1 MLKYILVFLTL
12 IKSYFG
18 FPQEKFSAFFENKS
32 LRMDY
37 IHAGTENNSSIYL
50 KEFREEPFWGGSKF
64 NLTDTFKYGD
74 YLLEMYDSVS
84 GQLIYSRGYNTL
96 FKEWQTTEQ
105 ANHLQKSFYESV
117 VMPYPV
123 NTVRIVIQKRNRQLQ
138 FENFYEIF
146 LNPHN
151 LFIRR
156 DPPPSYKTHQIVYS
170 GDPSQKLDIVFLSDG
185 YTSDE
190 MPKFIADVKRFA
202 GDMQKWKP
210 YNKLADKINVWAVE
224 APSQESGTDFP
235 EKNIWKNTVLNS
247 EFYTFNIER
256 YLTTEDYKTVR
267 DIASCVPYDQ
277 ICILVNTDKYGGG
290 GIYNF
295 YTLFAANNTYSEYL
309 FMHEFG
315 HGFVCLA
322 DEYYDPDVAYHNYY
336 NIFTEPYEANIT
348 TLINFKSKWQD
359 MVSPGVPVPTPAD
372 SIYFGKVGA
381 FEGAGYMAKGIYRPA
396 WDCSMRSVS
405 FNNFCPACRRA
416 IRQMVEFY
424 AK

>member
-1 MLKYILVFLTL
+1 MLKYILVFLLL

-37 IHAGTENNSSIYL
+37 IHAGNENNSRIYL
-50 KEFREEPFWGGSKF
+50 KEFREEPFWGGSKI

-105 ANHLQKSFYESV
+105 ADHLQKSFYESV

-123 NTVRIVIQKRNRQLQ
+123 KTVRIVIKKRNRQLQ

-156 DPPPSYKTHQIVYS
+156 DPPPAYETHQIVYS

-185 YTSDE
+185 YTSNE
-190 MPKFIADVKRFA
+190 MPKFIDDVKRFA
-202 GDMQKWKP
+202 GDLRKWKP
-210 YNKLADKINVWAVE
+210 YNELADKINVWAVE

-235 EKNIWKNTVLNS
+235 EKNSWKNTVLNS
-247 EFYTFNIER
+247 GFYTFGIER

-322 DEYYDPDVAYHNYY
+322 DEYYNSEVAYKNYY
-336 NIFTEPYEANIT
+336 DIFTEPYEANIT
-348 TLINFKSKWQD
+348 TLVNFKSKWKD
-359 MVSPGVPVPTPAD
+359 MVDPGTPIPTPAD
-372 SIYFGKVGA
+372 SIYFNKVGA
-381 FEGAGYMAKGIYRPA
+381 FEGAGYMAKGVYRPA
-396 WDCSMRSVS
+396 WNCSMKTVS
-405 FNNFCPACRRA
+405 INNFCPVCRRA